1 VAPALSATHVHAEE
15 WAGEDVTISDIEIA
29 LGRLR
34 DESAHDTEGP
44 DLRTS
49 VMTHLAWVPPEWEE
63 AAVETLAGLGE
74 RHPSRGILL
83 FPDPGGSDG
92 LDAKVSVLAFPLA
105 TQRRHIAAEVIEL
118 RLRGKRTEA
127 PASIV
132 IPLLVSGLPVFLRW
146 RGRPPFG
153 DPALE
158 QLLEVCDRFV
168 VDSREWLDLP
178 DAYQELPFEKAACSD
193 IAWRRSEPWRRVLAG
208 LWPEIAEIREL
219 KVKGP
224 AAEALLLA
232 GWLRSRLERD
242 LKLVHESADELE
254 QLVVDG
260 EPCTMPYEV
269 LAPSDL
275 LSAELD
281 EFGRDP
287 VYEEAARTASA

>member
-1 VAPALSATHVHAEE
+1 LSATDVHAEE
-15 WAGEDVTISDIEIA
+15 WAGEDVTIADIEIA

-83 FPDPGGSDG
+83 FPDPAGSDG

-168 VDSREWLDLP
+168 VDSREWP
-178 DAYQELPFEKAACSD
+178 DVPGAYKELPFEKAACSD

-208 LWPEIAEIREL
+208 LWPEISEIREL

-224 AAEALLLA
+224 AAEASLLA

-287 VYEEAARTASA
+287 VYEEAARAASG